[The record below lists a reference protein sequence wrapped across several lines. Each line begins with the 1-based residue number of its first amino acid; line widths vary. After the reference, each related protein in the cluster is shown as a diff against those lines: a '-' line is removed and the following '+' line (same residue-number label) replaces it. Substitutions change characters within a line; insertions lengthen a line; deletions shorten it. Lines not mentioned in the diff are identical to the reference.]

1 MMGYTLSNLLRDLWD
16 DLGQT
21 YSFVATGGSTST
33 ALNGNISI
41 VEEPPEDNYCIEG
54 SLLVERDAGGASAA
68 PEGEFGRISAYAA
81 STYTYTVDTAL
92 TIAVAAGDTVM
103 VVTPVFPLRD
113 MIRLANMAT
122 QNDLGEIALVD
133 VSLTTAANQ
142 TEYALPLVCKGRRP
156 LRVQIQG
163 TTSDANANQYFDD
176 VSFDIVPA
184 VAGSTGLLVLPQY
197 ASGYTIK
204 IWYLGVHSQLTAYS
218 SVISETIPRPLLLA
232 MMRARA
238 IRWYNNKTGGS
249 SEYWMQM
256 HNEAKAEL
264 DRASVM
270 HKVWKPARKQKILTF
285 SDGIAEDDFTT
296 PASA

>member
-1 MMGYTLSNLLRDLWD
+1 MGYTLSNLLRDLWD

-54 SLLVERDAGGASAA
+54 SLLVERDAGGASSA

-113 MIRLANMAT
+113 MIRLANMT
-122 QNDLGEIALVD
+122 LQNQLGNIALVD
-133 VSLTTAANQ
+133 TSITTADGQ
-142 TEYALPLVCKGRRP
+142 TEYTLPLVCKNKAP
-156 LRVQIQG
+156 FRVQVQ
-163 TTSDANANQYFDD
+163 TNSDTDDNQYKD
-176 VSFDIVPA
+176 VTFYIVPA
-184 VAGSTGLLVLPQY
+184 TANSTGLLVLPQLD
-197 ASGYTIK
+197 SGYTVK
-204 IWYLGVHSQLTAYS
+204 IWYEGTHPQLTAYS
-218 SVISETIPRPLLLA
+218 SVISETIPRPLVLA
-232 MMRARA
+232 HMRERA

-270 HKVWKPARKQKILTF
+270 HKVWKPARHQKILTWV
-285 SDGIAEDDFTT
+285 ENE
-296 PASA
+296 